1 MKERVSLLQSNG
13 IARNKIAL
21 SLKRLLDLCGSSLA
35 LLLLSPLLAI
45 LALLLRVKLGSPVLF
60 RQLRPGLAAKPF
72 ILLKFRTMTDAHDAQ
87 GQILPDARR
96 LTEFG
101 SWLRSYSLDELPQL
115 WNVLRGDMS
124 LVGPRPLLM
133 QYLDRYTP
141 EQARRHAVKPG
152 ITGLAQIGG
161 RNTITWE
168 EKFALDSWYVEHW
181 SLALDIRI
189 MLKTFW
195 RLIKRD
201 GISQDGHAT
210 MPEFMGTDKR
220 P

>member
-96 LTEFG
+96 LTELG
-101 SWLRSYSLDELPQL
+101 SRLRSYSLDELPQL

>member
-1 MKERVSLLQSNG
+1 
-13 IARNKIAL
+13 
-21 SLKRLLDLCGSSLA
+21 
-35 LLLLSPLLAI
+35 
-45 LALLLRVKLGSPVLF
+45 
-60 RQLRPGLAAKPF
+60 
-72 ILLKFRTMTDAHDAQ
+72 
-87 GQILPDARR
+87 
-96 LTEFG
+96 
-101 SWLRSYSLDELPQL
+101 
-115 WNVLRGDMS
+115 
-124 LVGPRPLLM
+124 M

-168 EKFALDSWYVEHW
+168 EKFALDSWYVEHG